1 MQTGGRDFRAG
12 NFLLMRRVGSWR
24 LTHDCNLLCTVLV
37 AQHAFV
43 QGRAQIAM
51 AVHQVRLATSS
62 QDGHEC
68 RADLGVW
75 AAVG

>member
-12 NFLLMRRVGSWR
+12 NFLLMRRVDR
-24 LTHDCNLLCTVLV
+24 RQLTHDCILLYTVLV
-37 AQHAFV
+37 ARHAFV

-75 AAVG
+75 AIVG